1 MNYVV
6 KAVQIENRELVKVKA
21 SKTST
26 DFSMFFPP
34 DEFTRKELIVRIR
47 QGDVFYKWYRDG
59 KKVPIQ
65 LKFTINLGIDQFDD
79 VTRY

>member
-6 KAVQIENRELVKVKA
+6 KAVHIENRELIKIKA
-21 SKTST
+21 SKTSA

-34 DEFTRKELIVRIR
+34 DEFTRKEMINQIR

-59 KKVPIQ
+59 RKVPIQ
-65 LKFTINLGIDQFDD
+65 LRFTINLEIDQFVD
-79 VTRY
+79 VIRY